1 MSTLRDALDNAL
13 ARTVLNEATE
23 GVIVADK
30 KEPATESRLE
40 SALLK
45 FLEMGQQNALTPEM
59 LREIVS
65 TVGIQSAQVMH
76 KAVRPENEIH
86 PHISA
91 YSYPEGDIARPKP
104 KLARKVFLNFHEERE
119 DQLTPH
125 EIDAYNSFTD
135 DREARNGNFKATIK
149 QRGRKT
155 EELHITVPVAG
166 INDRMNVPMSLLLLV
181 HELQTGKSMEDMNT
195 LLAEL
200 ATLKAEVAGY
210 RSARVSTAVSVTPRQ
225 SDNGL
230 SMPKPTQPGVAGL
243 EAALESAAVTA

>member
-1 MSTLRDALDNAL
+1 
-13 ARTVLNEATE
+13 
-23 GVIVADK
+23 VIVADK
-30 KEPATESRLE
+30 KEPAAAESRLE
-40 SALLK
+40 TLLAK
-45 FLEMGQQNALTPEM
+45 FLETGMQNQLTPDM

-65 TVGIQSAQVMH
+65 TVGVQSAQVMH

-91 YSYPEGDIARPKP
+91 FSYPEGDIARPKP
-104 KLARKVFLNFHEERE
+104 KLARKTFVNFSEQREE
-119 DQLTPH
+119 QLTPY
-125 EIDAYNSFTD
+125 EIDSLNSFAD
-135 DREARNGNFKATIK
+135 DCEARNGNFKAIIK

-210 RSARVSTAVSVTPRQ
+210 RSARVPAAVTVTPRQ

-230 SMPKPTQPGVAGL
+230 SMSKPTQSGVAGL
-243 EAALESAAVTA
+243 EAALESAAVTV